1 MSPRSA
7 DRSTGGGASPA
18 AALARRIREAGLR
31 AGEPLPSI
39 RALAARFGAGRGAVY
54 GAIQRL
60 AREGW
65 LQRKP
70 WGRGYV
76 RAGAGYHEREAR
88 LPQARGPDAR
98 IADYIKSA
106 ILSGAR
112 DPGESID
119 SIKELRNR
127 FGCAYAPVSRGLRRL
142 ERQGLIERSGRGYRV
157 APSGY
162 FRQGGATAVYFFGP
176 PTSLRPELPATAEL
190 VAPLEREI
198 QMLGW
203 GPIGYYIDPDPSP
216 GAAPPPSSIAA
227 IIAVKREFP
236 DRWERLLSHYRNI
249 PLVTFDA
256 WETLSWDRAAFARH
270 HAYRAI
276 VPDNRRAGA
285 AMARLFRES
294 GHRRLAFF
302 SHLPRPRADSAA
314 HRWLLARMAGIEEFL
329 GEPGAAGLWDRVIV
343 DAATASSA
351 PPARSRAWW
360 SVRADPLFRRYCDPT
375 VHKTG
380 LHAVERLISLSAIAS
395 ALRPDFEAAL
405 RRATATFWLCVNDDA
420 AAAAV
425 HFLRERGVRVG
436 RDIAVA
442 GFDNSHLAFAQGI
455 TSYDLGIDRAGIMAA
470 RCLANPN
477 LALSDPDGFIRLP
490 GRVTPRDSTGVG
502 RAV

>member
-1 MSPRSA
+1 MSQQTPDPFGHS
-7 DRSTGGGASPA
+7 GASPA
-18 AALARRIREAGLR
+18 DALARRIREIGLR
-31 AGEPLPSI
+31 PGEPLPSI
-39 RALAARFGAGRGAVY
+39 RSLAAGFGAGRGAVY

-65 LQRKP
+65 LHTKP

-76 RAGAGYHEREAR
+76 RAGSVDHASEAGLA
-88 LPQARGPDAR
+88 PAPGPDER
-98 IADYIKSA
+98 IVDYIKTA
-106 ILSGAR
+106 IVSGAR
-112 DPGESID
+112 DPGEAID

-127 FGCAYAPVSRGLRRL
+127 FGCSYAPAARGLRRL
-142 ERQGLIERSGRGYRV
+142 ERQGLIERRGRGYRV
-157 APSGY
+157 ARSGVS
-162 FRQGGATAVYFFGP
+162 RHGAASAVYFFGP
-176 PTSLRPELPATAEL
+176 PTSLRPELPATADL

-203 GPIGYYIDPDPSP
+203 GPIGYYIDAAPSP
-216 GAAPPPSSIAA
+216 HAAPPPSSIAA

-256 WETLSWDRAAFARH
+256 WESLSWDRTAFSRH
-270 HAYRAI
+270 HAYNAI

-302 SHLPRPRADSAA
+302 SHLPRPRADSVT
-314 HRWLLARMAGIEEFL
+314 HRWLRARMAGIEEFL
-329 GEPGAAGLWDRVIV
+329 GEPGDTGLWERVII
-343 DAATASSA
+343 DAAAQSLA
-351 PPARSRAWW
+351 APARSRAWW
-360 SVRADPLFRRYCDPT
+360 SVRSDPLFRRYCDPT

-380 LHAVERLISLSAIAS
+380 IHAVERLISLSAIAS
-395 ALRPDFEAAL
+395 ALRPSFEAAL
-405 RRATATFWLCVNDDA
+405 QRASATFWLCVNDDA
-420 AAAAV
+420 AVAAV

-477 LALSDPDGFIRLP
+477 LAIGDPDGFIRLP
-490 GRVTPRDSTGVG
+490 GRVAPRDSTGVG